1 MSIDRALRALLA
13 SSFVVAA
20 CVLPWF
26 GEAQAQ
32 EPVVRLTLI
41 SQTPITTQED
51 PLLKITVQ
59 ATNTGETTLDVLSL
73 GISIGPEIDSR
84 FVYERSLIDGPGTTL
99 ICCSS
104 RPQEGSL
111 EPGQQRL
118 FDINLN
124 MIEGVPE
131 IATKLDSAVY
141 PAQIDIRSDGVVQA
155 ALNTPL
161 IHLVRAPEQPMLLSW
176 WSELTGPIAFG
187 PDGRLSDRSL
197 ETSVT
202 PEGSL
207 GAQAAALLRLM
218 EDPQRQGG
226 LDLAVEP
233 ALLDQLARMED
244 GYERAD
250 GSIVEPEQQPATDA
264 ADVLAA
270 LRTVAADPDVQLS
283 AMPFSAP
290 LMPAMLA
297 GGLSVDLDEQRELG
311 DRTVVEVLGEAAGQ
325 PTTSF
330 DRPPS
335 GAIDDASLD
344 ALAIRGVG
352 AVLAN
357 TDAVDRTAQLNDFA
371 PLPAAS
377 LTLPSGSSIDL
388 VLPDPGVQ
396 ALLADPT
403 LTSDPVRGA
412 QAVLGELA
420 TIWREQPVPADQ
432 PDQTETVRGVAVALS
447 ASLPPEMWAPM
458 TRRLADS
465 PFLAPTHPQDFV
477 ETVNPLQAASELAAP
492 SEARFEDDYAEK
504 IRSERRDV
512 VAYESMLAEPS
523 TTPDRLR
530 RDLLYAEAG
539 VYIDDPTAG
548 RRWIDQVNA
557 FTDDVFARALPAA
570 PQAFTLT
577 SGEGQLPLRMGD
589 PGDTPLI
596 VQIQLRSSQF
606 EFPDGN
612 EQTVT
617 LSEPDQIVTFN
628 VEAKT
633 SGTQTIRMKTRAP
646 SGRPL
651 DERNLAVRSTAV
663 NSIALVI
670 TGAAGLLLVA
680 LWSRR
685 YIKRPR
691 S

>member
-1 MSIDRALRALLA
+1 M
-13 SSFVVAA
+13 V
-20 CVLPWF
+20 
-26 GEAQAQ
+26 
-32 EPVVRLTLI
+32 
-41 SQTPITTQED
+41 
-51 PLLKITVQ
+51 
-59 ATNTGETTLDVLSL
+59 
-73 GISIGPEIDSR
+73 
-84 FVYERSLIDGPGTTL
+84 
-99 ICCSS
+99 
-104 RPQEGSL
+104 
-111 EPGQQRL
+111 
-118 FDINLN
+118 
-124 MIEGVPE
+124 EGVPGL
-131 IATKLDSAVY
+131 ASTLDSAVY

-155 ALNTPL
+155 SLNTPL

-187 PDGRLSDRSL
+187 PDGRLNDRTL
-197 ETSVT
+197 ETSVA
-202 PEGSL
+202 PEGAL
-207 GAQAAALLRLM
+207 GAQAAALLRLVD
-218 EDPQRQGG
+218 DPEHQGAI
-226 LDLAVEP
+226 DLAVEP
-233 ALLDQLARMED
+233 ALLDQLARMAD
-244 GYERAD
+244 GYERSD
-250 GSIVEPEQQPATDA
+250 GSVVEPDQQPATDA
-264 ADVLAA
+264 AAVLRA
-270 LRTVAADPDVQLS
+270 LRTVASDPNVQIS

-297 GGLSVDLDEQRELG
+297 GGLSVDLDEQRTLG
-311 DRTVVEVLGEAAGQ
+311 DRTVVEVLGQAAQ

-330 DRPPS
+330 ERPPA
-335 GAIDDASLD
+335 GAIDDATLD
-344 ALAIRGVG
+344 DLAIRGVG

-388 VLPDPGVQ
+388 VLPDVGVQ
-396 ALLADPT
+396 ALLTDPAMV
-403 LTSDPVRGA
+403 SDPVRGA

-432 PDQTETVRGVAVALS
+432 PDQTETIRGVAVALS
-447 ASLPPEMWAPM
+447 SSLPPGMWAPM
-458 TRRLADS
+458 TRRLAEA
-465 PFLAPTHPQDFV
+465 PFLASKHPQDFV
-477 ETVNPLQAASELAAP
+477 ETVNPLQPAIALAAP
-492 SEARFEDDYAEK
+492 SEVRFEDDYAEK

-512 VAYESMLAEPS
+512 EAYRSMLAEPS

-539 VYIDDPTAG
+539 VYIDDPAAG

-557 FTDDVFARALPAA
+557 FTDDVFARALPAD

-577 SGEGQLPLRMGD
+577 SGEGQVPLRMGD

-617 LSEPDQIVTFN
+617 LREPDQIVTFT

-633 SGTQTIRMKTRAP
+633 SGTQTIRMRTRAP

-651 DERNLAVRSTAV
+651 DERNLAVRTTAV
-663 NSIALVI
+663 NSIALII
-670 TGAAGLLLVA
+670 TGVAGLLLVA